1 MQQTE
6 GRKRNVFSMSLKTLG
21 IRHKAKSVRKAKALG
36 KERLFWNGI
45 SRFLLGSVHQEELL
59 LLVPKGA
66 ETANIGGEPL

>member
-36 KERLFWNGI
+36 KERLF
-45 SRFLLGSVHQEELL
+45 
-59 LLVPKGA
+59 
-66 ETANIGGEPL
+66 